1 MPCRLPN
8 SFLGASKRY
17 GDLTI
22 PVTDVELDHAVNPHV
37 ELRVLGQAMVPI
49 FEEHSA
55 RLDAGLRIAEWEGMD
70 GWEKALV
77 VAQRRMKNA
86 LENIQSEAQIEAARR
101 HAGRGMRK

>member
-1 MPCRLPN
+1 MNHLERFKAIAHFQQPD
-8 SFLGASKRY
+8 Y
-17 GDLTI
+17 
-22 PVTDVELDHAVNPHV
+22 
-37 ELRVLGQAMVPI
+37 VPI

-55 RLDAGLRIAEWEGMD
+55 RLDAGVRIAEWEGMD